1 VRHILVVDD
10 SEDLLSQYEFSF
22 RSVKYN
28 VTTAVSGDDALMK
41 LESRLLINEA
51 IDVILVDLQMSGM
64 NGADLIANLR
74 ERGIEIPIV
83 AISRSGSKEMVIELM
98 RRGCS
103 DYIEKPVS
111 FGGLY
116 TRIEEAVKRNALYSK
131 QRSDDTYKENITSQN
146 GGN

>member
-1 VRHILVVDD
+1 MRHILIVDD
-10 SEDLLSQYEFSF
+10 QEDLLSQYDFSF

-28 VTTAVSGDDALMK
+28 VTTAESGTDALAK
-41 LESRLLINEA
+41 VGSRRLINEA
-51 IDVILVDLQMSGM
+51 VDVILVDLQMSGM

-74 ERGIEIPIV
+74 ERGIDIPIV

-116 TRIEEAVKRNALYSK
+116 TRIEEAVKRYSLYNK
-131 QRSDDTYKENITSQN
+131 TKRDDTLKEKITTHK
-146 GGN
+146 GGR